1 MLPIGFCLRA
11 SGCWRAD
18 PGLGDSSLHDSPK
31 TGFSQLAAQE
41 EACSA
46 LKGCSAPLTVL
57 PSQIRKR
64 GDEQSGGAGPWF
76 HVRTSDD
83 EQSHALPSITSVY
96 SSWSNPEV
104 TVLHASAGR
113 LLNLPLRDMTIPSLA
128 WLTNPDHRLAVIG
141 AAVKALLKESGE
153 AGAWDPGVQF
163 HWQQGRRE
171 KRRKGRWERRQSYSH
186 RWCWVAKTQS
196 FMWCLEAPFLDI
208 SIQVREVRGWPQRS
222 QTWEDR
228 CTNQNSRKRLEQSW
242 FYCVSLPQHSSM
254 VRHQK
259 ISICLH
265 SKWTAVSWP
274 IKLWRFAGPCQWLFS
289 CLYRTKSGTADMM
302 WLTYPINPY
311 FVNQVVSF
319 LWPLRLLC
327 PLLH

>member
-1 MLPIGFCLRA
+1 M
-11 SGCWRAD
+11 
-18 PGLGDSSLHDSPK
+18 
-31 TGFSQLAAQE
+31 
-41 EACSA
+41 
-46 LKGCSAPLTVL
+46 L

-64 GDEQSGGAGPWF
+64 GGGQSGGAWPWF
-76 HVRTSDD
+76 HVRTGWSDD

-104 TVLHASAGR
+104 TVLNASAGR
-113 LLNLPLRDMTIPSLA
+113 LLNLPLRDMNIPSLA

-141 AAVKALLKESGE
+141 AAVKALLKEGGE

-171 KRRKGRWERRQSYSH
+171 KRRKGRWERKPILLTQMVLSSKETIFYVVPGGSISRHLHPGH
-186 RWCWVAKTQS
+186 RSERMTTEVT
-196 FMWCLEAPFLDI
+196 EA
-208 SIQVREVRGWPQRS
+208 RGS
-222 QTWEDR
+222 
-228 CTNQNSRKRLEQSW
+228 CTNQNSRKRLGQSW

-265 SKWTAVSWP
+265 SKWTAVSCH
-274 IKLWRFAGPCQWLFS
+274 IKLWRFAGPCQWL
-289 CLYRTKSGTADMM
+289 LKSGTADMM